1 MSTSPLDRRIA
12 PVVEAFNQGHLLE
25 SIRSLRKLAGQAG
38 SLATEIDALE
48 SRYFFMLRYVASA
61 DDSLS
66 TAGDRE
72 KLRKSLLRTIACVEN
87 SLAVE
92 RGDLRSSR
100 LRFQALR
107 PEETLASTC
116 SDYLGELQRLRTD
129 ALSLTDT
136 GCRSTIERIAEDIFM
151 RLWADN
157 SLTDE
162 DFALVESMI
171 ADSSV
176 PVYDRVLWT
185 AATGMG
191 YRAVSPQTRLDVLMK
206 AHALPNDEVST
217 MAALWLLLV
226 TTDMCP
232 GQSQCIAEVMEKN
245 HPGDVFDTLCTI
257 ACSISEVKAQALT
270 TAEMRRMSDISRRL
284 NDMLA
289 KKPEDADPAEYMA
302 SLLNA
307 EERALVQRF
316 TTMQLQG
323 GDMFAQSLGMMRSDA
338 FFGKLCNWFLPYH
351 PEHSALANVVDGEG
365 MALADT
371 LYKVPGLCDSDKY
384 ALMLSIA
391 RMPEGLRSP
400 ALQQMTDQ
408 LIAMQQNDDFREAL
422 DAASSLPRRLLIGRH
437 ANNLKRFNDHYSGAG
452 SMWGG
457 FPDQHLL
464 VQLAITTNLGTDKM
478 QEFARQLVLC
488 GLRHGANLV
497 YQSEISSNNDPALI
511 IAAAKNA
518 LELHLLEIAY
528 ELYEKAL
535 DKLPGELSVL
545 EPMADI
551 LFEEKASVHLIKL
564 LEPYASEIAD
574 SQHLL
579 ALYAWA
585 NADQGF
591 WPEAARLLLKLD
603 KPTDFNRSLTG
614 RAMLMTGDIYG
625 ASEQFAMLGAPDDID
640 DAMFR
645 AFASWFGGNKHEA
658 LSLLDDMTT
667 PDTLPTLEEQIQNF
681 TRREC
686 RSVLAQDNPVAF
698 EELNLIPDMLRFK
711 KDNSNNMPLAIF

>member
-1 MSTSPLDRRIA
+1 M
-12 PVVEAFNQGHLLE
+12 EAFRQGHLLE
-25 SIRSLRKLAGQAG
+25 SIRSLRRLVGPTG
-38 SLATEIDALE
+38 SFATEIDALE

-61 DDSLS
+61 DDSSS

-72 KLRKSLLRTIACVEN
+72 ELSKCLLRTIACVEN
-87 SLAVE
+87 SLAIE
-92 RGDLRSSR
+92 RGDQRSSR

-107 PEETLASTC
+107 PEETLASIC

-129 ALSLTDT
+129 AMSLTDT
-136 GCRSTIERIAEDIFM
+136 GRRSTIERLADDIFM

-157 SLTDE
+157 SLSDE

-171 ADSSV
+171 ADTSV

-185 AATGMG
+185 AAAGLG
-191 YRAVSPQTRLDVLMK
+191 YRAVCPQARLDVLMK
-206 AHALPNDEVST
+206 AHALPNDEVSS
-217 MAALWLLLV
+217 MAALWLVLV
-226 TTDMCP
+226 MTYMWP
-232 GQSQCIAEVMEKN
+232 GQRQSIAEVMEKN
-245 HPGDVFDTLCTI
+245 HPGDVFDTLCAI
-257 ACSISEVKAQALT
+257 ARSISEVKPQALT

-307 EERALVQRF
+307 DERDLVQRF

-338 FFGKLCNWFLPYH
+338 FFGKLGNWFLPYH

-371 LYKVPGLCDSDKY
+371 LRKVPGLCDSDKY

-408 LIAMQQNDDFREAL
+408 LMAMLQHDDFREAL
-422 DAASSLPRRLLIGRH
+422 DAASSLPRRLFIGSH
-437 ANNLKRFNDHYSGAG
+437 ANNLKRFNDHYAGAG
-452 SMWGG
+452 SLWGG
-457 FPDQHLL
+457 FPDQHSI
-464 VQLAITTNLGTDKM
+464 VPLAVTANLGTVKM
-478 QEFARQLVLC
+478 QEFARVLILG
-488 GLRHGANLV
+488 GLRRGANLV
-497 YQSEISSNNDPALI
+497 YQSEITFNNDPDLI

-518 LELHLLEIAY
+518 RELHFLEIAY

-551 LFEEKASVHLIKL
+551 LFEEKASIHLIKL

-574 SQHLL
+574 SQHLM

-591 WPEAARLLLKLD
+591 WTEAAGLLLKLD
-603 KPTDFNRSLTG
+603 KPTDFDRSLTG
-614 RAMLMTGDIYG
+614 RALLMTGDIYG

-645 AFASWFGGNKHEA
+645 AFACWFGGNKHEA

-667 PDTLPTLEEQIQNF
+667 PDTLPALEEQIQNF
-681 TRREC
+681 TRHEC
-686 RSVLAQDNPVAF
+686 RTVLAQDNPVAF

-711 KDNSNNMPLAIF
+711 KDNSSNMPLEIF